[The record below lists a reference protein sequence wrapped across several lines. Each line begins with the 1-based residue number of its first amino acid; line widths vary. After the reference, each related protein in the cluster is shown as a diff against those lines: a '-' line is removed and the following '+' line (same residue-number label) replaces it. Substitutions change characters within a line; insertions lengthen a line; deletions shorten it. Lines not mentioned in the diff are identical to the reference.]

1 MKSFIVDAFS
11 DQPFSGNPAAVVL
24 QNRQL
29 DDENLQKIAAEFNLS
44 ETAFLQPLDSQGECW
59 SLRWFTPKAEV
70 SLCGHATLACAHAL
84 WEQCQISAETLRFDT
99 LSGELRVQRC
109 GDSLSMDFPLRV
121 TQSCRFDSWPA
132 SLTGGAVAAATAGE
146 DLLLELTDQRAVEKF
161 TADSAAISALNVR
174 GLIVT
179 ARGEQHDF
187 VSRFFAPAV
196 GVEEDPVTGSAHCA
210 LAHYWQ
216 QKLGRDSF
224 NARQISARGGNVG
237 IAIHGERVVLSGSA
251 RTVLAGELL
260 V

>member
-29 DDENLQKIAAEFNLS
+29 DDEYLQKIAAEFNLS

-84 WEQCQISAETLRFDT
+84 WEQCQVGAETLRFDT
-99 LSGELRVQRC
+99 LSGELRVQRR
-109 GDSLSMDFPLRV
+109 GDGMSMDFPLCV
-121 TQSCRFDSWPA
+121 TQSCSYNSWPA
-132 SLTGGAVAAATAGE
+132 SLTSGAVAAATAGE
-146 DLLLELTDQRAVEKF
+146 DLLLELTDQRAVENF

-196 GVEEDPVTGSAHCA
+196 GIEEDPVTGSAHCA

-216 QKLGRDSF
+216 QKLGRDTF
-224 NARQISARGGNVG
+224 QARQISARGGNVG
-237 IAIHGERVVLSGSA
+237 IAIHSERVVLSGSA